1 MMFEDILKLF
11 FVTYFFAYNSLNL
24 VLILVSFY
32 EVKFGF
38 LNKLMH
44 QFDGSVVSQH
54 YPGVSIL
61 VPAYNEEK
69 DIIESLHSLFRLN
82 YPHLEIIV
90 INDGSTDGT
99 FRRIKRHF
107 GFERAEIEPEGS
119 LKTAQVLSVSELKR
133 DVPPNI
139 HRLLLIDKKNG
150 GKADALNVGINFT
163 TQPYVCSMDADSIME
178 HNAIIQI
185 MRMLALKKTTVLSIG
200 GQVGIVNGCELKEGQ
215 IVKYGLPR
223 KWITLFQF
231 TEYIRSFVA
240 GRTAHAKVNAL
251 LVLSGVF
258 SIIEKEILR
267 NIGGYLTKYMD
278 PEIAKKYV
286 GYPRGTVCE
295 DMEVIVRIHRYMQE
309 EKVAGEIAFYPNPIA
324 WTEAPER
331 WADLGKQRDRW
342 YRGLAESLWIHKKM
356 FLNPRYGRIGLFAMP
371 YQILFEFLGPLIEF
385 FGYLSLPLIM
395 YFGSEATLYLAWFMT
410 ASILYGS
417 FISFLSVILGIWVE
431 EDAAEVGEAHSLLA
445 GNQFRSVVKVVL
457 FAIGTNF
464 FYRQYIVFWQ
474 IRGFIGFLRKKESWE
489 KLERKGLG

>member
-1 MMFEDILKLF
+1 MLIEEIVKLF
-11 FVTYFFAYNSLNL
+11 FVGYFFIYNSVNL

-38 LNKLMH
+38 LNKIMH
-44 QFDGSVVSQH
+44 QFDASVISPN

-99 FRRIKRHF
+99 FRKIKRNF
-107 GFERAEIEPEGS
+107 GFERSNVKPEGN
-119 LKTAQVLSVSELKR
+119 LRTAEVLGVYELIK

-139 HRLLLIDKKNG
+139 HKLLLIDKKNG
-150 GKADALNVGINFT
+150 GKADALNVGINFA

-178 HNAIIQI
+178 RNAIIQI
-185 MRMLALKKTTVLSIG
+185 MRMLILKKTTVLSIG
-200 GQVGIVNGCELKEGQ
+200 GQVGIVNGCELKEGE
-215 IVKYGLPR
+215 IVKFGLPK

-258 SIIEKEILR
+258 SIIEKETLR

-278 PEIAKKYV
+278 LDIAKKYV
-286 GYPRGTVCE
+286 NYPRGTVCE
-295 DMEVIVRIHRYMQE
+295 DMEVIVRMHRYMQE
-309 EKVAGEIAFYPNPIA
+309 EKISGEIAFYPNPIA

-331 WADLGKQRDRW
+331 WVDLGKQRDRW

-356 FLNPRYGRIGLFAMP
+356 FLNPRYGKIGLFAMP
-371 YQILFEFLGPLIEF
+371 YQVFFEFLGPLIEF
-385 FGYLSLPLIM
+385 CGYLSLPLLM
-395 YFGSEATLYLAWFMT
+395 HFGSHAMLYLAWFMT

-431 EDAAEVGEAHSLLA
+431 EDTVEVGEAHSLLA
-445 GNQFRSVVKVVL
+445 GNKFKTLIKVVL

-464 FYRQYIVFWQ
+464 FYRQYIVLWQ
-474 IRGFIGFLRKKESWE
+474 IRGFIGFLKKKESWE
-489 KLERKGLG
+489 KMERKGLG